1 MGFFNKSTDTEK
13 EINEYYKNRNN
24 QSINR
29 NNNYDNAYNNY
40 NDNNYGMNNNNNY
53 NSDYR
58 VNNNYNNRLY
68 NADNINNMN
77 NAYYQNQENP
87 NRVYIKPPRK
97 SKAILLMFLI
107 IFFLIAVLNV
117 VSSTTNNYA
126 VSLIMAR
133 IAPYLFLSVFVFVGL
148 SVAFGPII
156 TGVIKKRRCKV
167 QLKAIVVDMHCY
179 RSSKGKRSYAPVYQ
193 YLYCGKEYIA
203 RASSH
208 RNYALP
214 AIGDEVDI
222 LINEMNPEDFYVDEK
237 KANIFTLIF
246 GLIFAILP
254 LFMLF
259 SESFQ

>member
-13 EINEYYKNRNN
+13 EINEYYKKRNN
-24 QSINR
+24 QSVNET
-29 NNNYDNAYNNY
+29 NNYNNTYSNY
-40 NDNNYGMNNNNNY
+40 NDNNYGMNSNYNNNG
-53 NSDYR
+53 YR
-58 VNNNYNNRLY
+58 VNNNYNNRPY
-68 NADNINNMN
+68 DANNINNMN

-87 NRVYIKPPRK
+87 NRVYVKPPRK
-97 SKAILLMFLI
+97 HKAITFMFLI
-107 IFFLIAVLNV
+107 MFLLIAVSII
-117 VSSTTNNYA
+117 VSNTTNNYA
-126 VSLIMAR
+126 VILIMAR
-133 IAPYLFLSVFVFVGL
+133 IIPYLFISIFVFVGL

-156 TGVIKKRRCKV
+156 TGAIKKRRCKV
-167 QLKAIVVDMHCY
+167 QLKAIVIDMHCY
-179 RSSKGKRSYAPVYQ
+179 RSSKGKRIYAPVYQ

-237 KANIFTLIF
+237 KADIFTLIF